1 MVQQIIE
8 TGTQP
13 NDGLGDSVR
22 TAGSKINGNFTEVY
36 TGVNNLQAN
45 VTALQAN
52 VTTLQANVTTLS
64 TLPGTVNTISGRV
77 TVIENSY
84 VSNSDLQSALTALV
98 DNDSQTLSFD
108 NSTFVLGISNV
119 SNTVNLSPMV
129 SGLANVT
136 YVDSLTSNLAN
147 TQYVDNAVAGATGSI
162 LEDETTPTL
171 TATLN
176 ANAQSIENINDVS
189 GTGSLLLN
197 NGTGNVLWWQDAY
210 GSLTINSSNTASHL
224 ILANQ
229 SAGPNANIGFVTNGN
244 LYMSTAPGTNKKCG

>member
-22 TAGSKINGNFTEVY
+22 TAGTKINENFTEVY

-52 VTTLQANVTTLS
+52 VNTLQANVTTLS

-77 TVIENSY
+77 TVIEDSY
-84 VSNSDLQSALTALV
+84 VSNADLQSALTALT

-108 NSTFVLGISNV
+108 NSTFILGISNV

-136 YVDSLTSNLAN
+136 YVDSVTSNLAN

-197 NGTGNVLWWQDAY
+197 NGAGNVLWWEDTY
-210 GSLTINSSNTASHL
+210 GSLTINSSNTASH
-224 ILANQ
+224 
-229 SAGPNANIGFVTNGN
+229 
-244 LYMSTAPGTNKKCG
+244 